1 MSTTV
6 TPSQRPEIEYP
17 DCDGQPM
24 SDNTLQFKWIV
35 TIKEGLEALF
45 RNNPD
50 VFVAGDLLWYAE
62 EGKPKIRT
70 APDAMVA
77 FGRPKGYRGSYKQ
90 WVEGGIAPQV
100 VFEVLSPGNRQSEII
115 RKFRFYER
123 YGVEEYYVYD
133 PDNGDLAGWLRGDS
147 GLEDVAEMN
156 GYISPRLS
164 VRFEPG
170 EGSDRLR
177 IIAPDGQPF
186 LTYVELVEAW
196 EAERLRAQAADQLPN
211 EEARDRA
218 PAPRPSASAPNA
230 LPRGFASWGNSS
242 NEGPSYR
249 KLVQVLS
256 PDEPVRIRLAPCY
269 SVSPRMIPS
278 LRKFIMCPMARSPSK
293 IETERPINSTTSQGN
308 DATLPAETIWLL

>member
-62 EGKPKIRT
+62 EGKPKIRK
-70 APDAMVA
+70 APDAMVV

-90 WVEGGIAPQV
+90 WLEGSIAPQV

-156 GYISPRLS
+156 GYISPRLG

-170 EGSDRLR
+170 EGPDRLR
-177 IIAPDGQPF
+177 IIAPNGRPF
-186 LTYVELVEAW
+186 LTYVELVEER
-196 EAERLRAQAADQLPN
+196 EAERLRAQAADQ
-211 EEARDRA
+211 RA
-218 PAPRPSASAPNA
+218 EIERQRA
-230 LPRGFASWGNSS
+230 
-242 NEGPSYR
+242 
-249 KLVQVLS
+249 
-256 PDEPVRIRLAPCY
+256 
-269 SVSPRMIPS
+269 
-278 LRKFIMCPMARSPSK
+278 
-293 IETERPINSTTSQGN
+293 ETERQR
-308 DATLPAETIWLL
+308 AETERQRAETEHLRAETERQRAERLAVRLRELGEQFE